1 MTVLGEGRPEG
12 IERADQTVAD
22 QLGARD
28 DHLHGAP
35 IGDTFIAADT
45 AAVVRANPVIN
56 ANPASGPAQIIGVHL
71 LHQGHVFADPGEHAF
86 EDAGANP
93 TRIGIIHRE

>member
-1 MTVLGEGRPEG
+1 MLGEGRPEC
-12 IERADQTVAD
+12 IQRADQTVAD

-35 IGDTFIAADT
+35 IGDTFIAA
-45 AAVVRANPVIN
+45 VVRANPVIN
-56 ANPASGPAQIIGVHL
+56 TNPTSGPAQIIGVHL
-71 LHQGHVFADPGEHAF
+71 LHQGHCPEDPGEHAF

-93 TRIGIIHRE
+93 TRIGITHRE

>member
-1 MTVLGEGRPEG
+1 VTVLGEGRPEG

-35 IGDTFIAADT
+35 IGDTFIAA
-45 AAVVRANPVIN
+45 VVRANPVIN

-71 LHQGHVFADPGEHAF
+71 LHQGHVSADPGEHAC
-86 EDAGANP
+86 GSS
-93 TRIGIIHRE
+93 GCCG